1 MSREWAGPLERIE
14 ECMWRIPKTYKPGM
28 LVDAVVIT
36 DEEGLA
42 SAREG
47 EALEQLA
54 NSAFL
59 PGIWS
64 PAMAMPDIH
73 SGYGFPIGGVGATD
87 LESGVITP
95 GGIGFDINCGVRLVR
110 TDLERKDIAPKLKAI
125 VDRLYRDVPSGLGTS
140 GKIRLSAQEVRTV
153 LEEGAEWAVKAG
165 YGFEADLE
173 HTEEGGR
180 MDAADASAVSRK
192 AVDRGVPQLGT
203 MGSGNHFL
211 ELQVVDYIA
220 DPEAAECFGLFE
232 GQVVIMIH
240 SGSRGLGHQ
249 VCTDYISTMMSALK
263 KYDISV
269 PDRQLA
275 CAPLNS
281 EEGKRYFAAMAA
293 AANFAWANRQCIM
306 HWAREAVAAELGST
320 PGKLGMTLVY
330 DVCHNI
336 AKIEEHVARGEKRR
350 VCVHRKGATRAFPP
364 GHSDIPKAYR
374 KVGQPVIV
382 PGDMGRN
389 SWVLV
394 GTEQAME
401 KSFGS
406 TCHGAGRVMSRKA
419 AIRARKPQEVRDA
432 LAERGIY
439 ARSASRSALAE
450 EAPEAY
456 KNVNDIVDICHRAG
470 ISSKVARLR
479 PLGVVKG

>member
-1 MSREWAGPLERIE
+1 MSREWAGLLERIE
-14 ECMWRIPKTYKPGM
+14 ECMWRIPQSYKPGM

-42 SAREG
+42 SACEG

-59 PGIWS
+59 PGICS

-110 TDLERKDIAPKLKAI
+110 TDLEKEDIAPKLKAI

-140 GKIRLSAQEVRTV
+140 GKIRLSADEVRTV

-180 MDAADASAVSRK
+180 MDGADASAVSRK
-192 AVDRGVPQLGT
+192 AVERGMPQLGT

-220 DPEAAECFGLFE
+220 DPEVAECFGLFE
-232 GQVVIMIH
+232 GQVVMMIH

-263 KYDISV
+263 KHDIVV

-320 PGKLGMTLVY
+320 PSRLGMTLVY

-336 AKIEEHVARGEKRR
+336 AKIEDHIVGGEKSR

-364 GHSDIPKAYR
+364 GHSDIPKAYT

-419 AIRARKPQEVRDA
+419 AIRARKPHEVRD
-432 LAERGIY
+432 
-439 ARSASRSALAE
+439 
-450 EAPEAY
+450 
-456 KNVNDIVDICHRAG
+456 
-470 ISSKVARLR
+470 
-479 PLGVVKG
+479 